1 MIDSTILQSQVDT
14 LQWQLKQAESSRQ
27 MYRAMME
34 QVVRFLERAY
44 KNLDLIKDKM
54 DPTGRSNK
62 SSPSRVPR
70 SRSVHT
76 VDVSPSRESSKS
88 ETPPHFP
95 RAKSIAQIEAS
106 PNYST
111 FRDFTWRRP
120 RPARSEPDEV
130 PPEKL
135 SQEAFRLLRTA
146 QSLLNTREPDLV
158 QRLYPE
164 IERDTVPDHDSS
176 NSHRS
181 SLSSPIHGPDEHLD
195 TGTFPSSSNRKP
207 ESISLSA
214 GSCNSLQRQ
223 SLDTSSLHSAS
234 NTNNSSLTSGLESAF
249 AGGCSTMSP
258 TYTSSLGRP
267 RKCKA
272 STLPVLESGYMT
284 QGSVNSSRPVP
295 QLSVSSTEDESGFSS
310 MNSFQEVGLPLIN
323 ESPTSVYAKHPSSCN
338 DTRYHPST
346 ENLTSQ
352 PASYCGPTYQELGLP
367 VVDIP
372 SNNCNKKGA
381 TPTHRRWSS
390 SPAETIS
397 HYSKNSAS
405 FIGAG
410 EALRVLWV

>member
-1 MIDSTILQSQVDT
+1 ML
-14 LQWQLKQAESSRQ
+14 L
-27 MYRAMME
+27 
-34 QVVRFLERAY
+34 FC
-44 KNLDLIKDKM
+44 
-54 DPTGRSNK
+54 
-62 SSPSRVPR
+62 
-70 SRSVHT
+70 
-76 VDVSPSRESSKS
+76 
-88 ETPPHFP
+88 
-95 RAKSIAQIEAS
+95 
-106 PNYST
+106 
-111 FRDFTWRRP
+111 FRRRP
-120 RPARSEPDEV
+120 RQARSEPDEV

-164 IERDTVPDHDSS
+164 IERERVPEHDCS

-181 SLSSPIHGPDEHLD
+181 SLSSPIHAPDEHLD
-195 TGTFPSSSNRKP
+195 TVAFQSSSNRKS

-214 GSCNSLQRQ
+214 GSCNSLLQH
-223 SLDTSSLHSAS
+223 SLDASSLHSTS

-267 RKCKA
+267 QKCKA
-272 STLPVLESGYMT
+272 STLPVLDSGYMI
-284 QGSVNSSRPVP
+284 QGSINSSRPVP

-323 ESPTSVYAKHPSSCN
+323 PSTTSSYSKQPSSYN
-338 DTRYHPST
+338 DIQYHPST
-346 ENLTSQ
+346 ENLTNQ
-352 PASYCGPTYQELGLP
+352 PASYCGPMYQELGLP

-372 SNNCNKKGA
+372 SNNSNKNGT

-405 FIGAG
+405 FCGAG